1 MSLTEY
7 KRKRNFKKTP
17 EPAGKAKRSR
27 EGRQF
32 VVQKHAASR
41 LHYDF
46 RLELDG
52 TLKSW
57 AVPKGP
63 SLDPS
68 VKALAVQ
75 VEDHPLDYAG
85 FEGIIPEGEYGGG
98 TVMVW
103 DRGTWEPEGDED
115 AQAAY
120 KKGKLKFT
128 LHGEKLKGSWALVR
142 MGGRAG
148 EDGKNWLLIKHDDR
162 YAKLPKDFVLVD
174 KKPKS
179 VLSKRTMEQIAAAA
193 DRVWSGNG
201 AKSVKTAKTA
211 KTQAAKKAAEETGD
225 GGGRREEETRRKKK
239 VTRRG
244 RVPSAADAAKLT
256 GAERRGC
263 RGSSSRS
270 WRRCRRRA
278 PRRTVAARI
287 EVRRLPDARLSSR
300 RQSSAGHSHGN
311 DWTHRFRSIAEA
323 LESLPVEQA
332 ILDGEVVSLDE
343 RGISDFQQLQNQL
356 KRGDDATLAYYLFD
370 MPYFDGY
377 DPHRHA
383 APRAKDC
390 LKRVLAAKPADD
402 SIDASVQRPY

>member
-17 EPAGKAKRSR
+17 EPAAKVKRSR
-27 EGRQF
+27 SGSQF

-85 FEGIIPEGEYGGG
+85 FEGVIPEGQYGGG

-115 AQAAY
+115 PSAAY
-120 KKGKLKFT
+120 RKGRLKFS

-148 EDGKNWLLIKHDDR
+148 EGGKNWLLIKHDDR
-162 YAKLPKDFVLVD
+162 YAKLSDDFVLVD
-174 KKPKS
+174 CKPKS
-179 VLSKRTMEQIAAAA
+179 VVSKRTLEQIAAAA
-193 DRVWSGNG
+193 DRVWSSNRDDAAAARAAANG
-201 AKSVKTAKTA
+201 AKTRAPKKSANTPRKTAK
-211 KTQAAKKAAEETGD
+211 KKAPAK
-225 GGGRREEETRRKKK
+225 RAVKKK
-239 VTRRG
+239 
-244 RVPSAADAAKLT
+244 
-256 GAERRGC
+256 
-263 RGSSSRS
+263 
-270 WRRCRRRA
+270 
-278 PRRTVAARI
+278 
-287 EVRRLPDARLSSR
+287 
-300 RQSSAGHSHGN
+300 
-311 DWTHRFRSIAEA
+311 
-323 LESLPVEQA
+323 
-332 ILDGEVVSLDE
+332 
-343 RGISDFQQLQNQL
+343 
-356 KRGDDATLAYYLFD
+356 
-370 MPYFDGY
+370 
-377 DPHRHA
+377 
-383 APRAKDC
+383 
-390 LKRVLAAKPADD
+390 
-402 SIDASVQRPY
+402 